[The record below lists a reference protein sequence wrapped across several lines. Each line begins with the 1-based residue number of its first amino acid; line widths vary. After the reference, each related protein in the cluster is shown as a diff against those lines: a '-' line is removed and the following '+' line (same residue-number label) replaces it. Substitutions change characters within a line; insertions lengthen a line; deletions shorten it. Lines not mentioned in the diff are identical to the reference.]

1 MKRVRITI
9 DPTAI
14 GVQPM
19 HQQLTSSDRINKT
32 HIINWNVVDPPTTF
46 LLRIHGS
53 YGHLERVLGQSSY
66 VDGYEIFPLSD
77 RVCYCYLWGE
87 ATRGSRLLFERFTQG
102 TLLTIPPI
110 TLNQDETVT
119 LTLIGAQSDIQT
131 AVDELPDAVEVTVE
145 EVGGSQVA
153 MDSII
158 DSLSSQQREAIEVA
172 VALGYYELPR
182 NVTIE
187 QVATELECAT
197 ATAAEHLRKAESRII
212 TTLIERITV

>member
-9 DPTAI
+9 DPTAL

-19 HQQLTSSDRINKT
+19 HQQLTSSDHIDKT
-32 HIINWNVVDPPTTF
+32 SIINWNVADPPTTF
-46 LLRIHGS
+46 LLRIRGS
-53 YGHLERVLGQSSY
+53 YGHLEQILGQSSY

-77 RVCYCYLWGE
+77 RTCYCYLRGE
-87 ATRGSRLLFERFTQG
+87 AARGSRLLFELFTQG

-110 TLNQDETVT
+110 ALNQDETVT
-119 LTLIGAQSDIQT
+119 LTLVGAQSDIQ
-131 AVDELPDAVEVTVE
+131 AVVDELPEAVDLTVE

-153 MDSII
+153 IDSII
-158 DSLSSQQREAIEVA
+158 DSLSSQQRDAIEVA
-172 VALGYYELPR
+172 VALGYYDMPR

-187 QVATELECAT
+187 QIATEMECAT

-212 TTLIERITV
+212 TTLIEQITI